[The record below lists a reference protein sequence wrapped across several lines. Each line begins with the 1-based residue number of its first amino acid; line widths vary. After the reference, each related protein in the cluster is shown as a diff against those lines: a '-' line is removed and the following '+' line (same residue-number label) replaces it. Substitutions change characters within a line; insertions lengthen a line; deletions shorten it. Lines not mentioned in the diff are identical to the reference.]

1 MMRERLRI
9 SDLTILYVCL
19 SDTWS
24 TKERRCLSDA
34 NYFRNIGGT
43 SIILCHEK
51 TFIDKEAEKED
62 IPRIYFSSGL
72 INIRSQINF
81 YFQLQHILQKQQIDI
96 IHTYD
101 PESLMPLG
109 LALRSMP
116 QIPLIFTFNNVM
128 SARKFQFWDRWYSSR
143 TDSILT
149 FSETIKEI
157 ASEYF
162 PVPSRK
168 IHVTGVGVDFPSTV
182 SDSIHTE
189 TKKKIITFISRSA
202 RDIENVKVF
211 IDGVAP
217 LLHQLKEAKFEQ
229 QVLFTFMTD
238 VSWYDHPL
246 YEVLKR
252 VILER
257 QLEMYFN
264 FESRPLKANSL
275 IDCDVFVG
283 LPLDELFTDLDLYSL
298 VTRTP
303 VLLPR
308 TSTRQ
313 QIVRQ
318 GKYGETYHPEDGRE
332 LKIKLFK
339 ILTNYSRYLDELD
352 GIPQEIFEKHH
363 FEHYSEMLYSHYE
376 KLFAQRL
383 RYTQKKKKLG

>member
-1 MMRERLRI
+1 MRERLRI

-19 SDTWS
+19 SDRWT
-24 TKERRCLSDA
+24 TKERRCISDA

-43 SIILCHEK
+43 AILLCNEK
-51 TFIDKEAEKED
+51 SYLDKEAEKED
-62 IPRIYFSSGL
+62 IPRIYFSAGL
-72 INIRSQINF
+72 DTIRSQINF
-81 YFQLQHILQKQQIDI
+81 YFQLQQILQKQQIDI

-101 PESLMPLG
+101 HETLMPFG
-109 LALRSMP
+109 LALRSLP
-116 QIPLIFTFNNVM
+116 QIPLVFTFNNIM
-128 SARKFQFWDRWYSSR
+128 GARKFQFLDRWFSAR

-157 ASEYF
+157 ATECF

-168 IHVTGVGVDFPSTV
+168 IHVTGMGVDFPSNV
-182 SDSIHTE
+182 HDSIHTE
-189 TKKKIITFISRSA
+189 SRKKIITFISRA
-202 RDIENVKVF
+202 ATNIDHIKVF
-211 IDGVAP
+211 IDGVVP
-217 LLHQLKEAKFEQ
+217 LLHQLEEAKFKQ
-229 QVLFTFMTD
+229 QLIFTFMTD
-238 VSWYDHPL
+238 ISWYDHPL
-246 YEVLKR
+246 YDILKR

-264 FESRPLKANSL
+264 FESRPLKANSF

-283 LPLDELFTDLDLYSL
+283 IPLEELFTDLDLYSL

-313 QIVRQ
+313 QIVKQ
-318 GKYGETYHPEDGRE
+318 GKFGETYHPEDGRE

-363 FEHYSEMLYSHYE
+363 FEYYSEMLYSHYE

-383 RYTQKKKKLG
+383 RYTQKKRKLT